1 MLNLLVKMRLLIL
14 RKMLSLFLLILGK
27 FVKTDDKLVIF
38 ASFNGK
44 AYSDNP
50 RYLFEY
56 LRDHE
61 EFASYHFVWAFKV
74 KRSVNRAKVVKFN
87 SFSY

>member
-50 RYLFEY
+50 RYL
-56 LRDHE
+56 L
-61 EFASYHFVWAFKV
+61 
-74 KRSVNRAKVVKFN
+74 NI
-87 SFSY
+87 